1 MEGIQYVTDERTKR
15 RFVQIDLDKYGG
27 DYLDDLLDGL
37 VAASRKD
44 EKSVPL
50 AEALEQLRQ
59 AGKLDG

>member
-1 MEGIQYVTDERTKR
+1 MEGILYLTDERNRR

-27 DYLDDLLDGL
+27 DYLQDLLDGL

-44 EKSVPL
+44 EESVPL
-50 AEALEQLRQ
+50 EEALEQLRK